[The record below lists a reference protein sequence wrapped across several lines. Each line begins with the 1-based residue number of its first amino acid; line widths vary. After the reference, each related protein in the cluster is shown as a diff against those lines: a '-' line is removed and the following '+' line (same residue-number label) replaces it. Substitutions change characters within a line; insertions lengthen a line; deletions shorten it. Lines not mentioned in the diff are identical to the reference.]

1 MPDSY
6 PNFRALATE
15 RKRSSVHT
23 ERRLA
28 RALLAALDYTEA
40 VEAVH
45 NFMQKPVGH
54 KDVWKIEKEH
64 LYGIAANTCGELAA
78 LEAEAGRD

>member
-23 ERRLA
+23 ERLLA
-28 RALLAALDYTEA
+28 RALLAALDHIRT
-40 VEAVH
+40 V
-45 NFMQKPVGH
+45 QR
-54 KDVWKIEKEH
+54 
-64 LYGIAANTCGELAA
+64 AAGVRITSERLAA
-78 LEAEAGRD
+78 LESEAGRD